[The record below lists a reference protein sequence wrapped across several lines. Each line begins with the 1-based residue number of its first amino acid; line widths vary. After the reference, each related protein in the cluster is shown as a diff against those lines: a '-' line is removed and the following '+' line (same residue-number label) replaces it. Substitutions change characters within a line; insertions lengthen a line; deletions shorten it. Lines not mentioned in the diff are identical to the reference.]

1 MRAIVIGA
9 GVGGLTAALALRRS
23 GWDVTVLERGDAL
36 RPRGAGISIAPN
48 AMHAFDAIEIGARVR
63 EAGEPAPL
71 LGARR
76 PDGSWIFRQQE
87 DSFTGRYGYPLY
99 ILLRSDL
106 LAVLAEALAR
116 DSEPVRFASEAR
128 VVRCGDGGQL
138 AAVQLTDGTVLEAEL
153 VVAADGGQSAVR
165 ADVFPGHPGPSY
177 GGFRVWWMLAPSLAG
192 AGNVV
197 GSETLGRGL
206 TFGIMPLRDG
216 RVYAYASM
224 LTPEQDPAADPEP
237 LAGLRTVLSDWHP
250 DVRAILADAD
260 PARVFSDNARWMA
273 RPLPAFHRG
282 RVAMLGDAAH
292 PMTPDLGQGGC
303 QAIEDAVVLARSL
316 AGSTEMLAG
325 STEMLAG
332 STGMPARSAGTGA
345 EFPERLQAYTDAR
358 LPRATK
364 IAARSHSMSR
374 LHHASK
380 PLGML
385 ARDRALWLG
394 GRLPPNITMRSVDF
408 IYTWRP

>member
-9 GVGGLTAALALRRS
+9 GVGGLTAALALRRA
-23 GWDVTVLERGDAL
+23 GWDVTVLERSDAL
-36 RPRGAGISIAPN
+36 RQRGAGISMAPN
-48 AMHAFDAIEIGARVR
+48 AMHAFDAIEIGAKVR

-76 PDGSWIFRQQE
+76 PDGSWIFKQLA
-87 DSFTGRYGYPLY
+87 DPLSSRYGYPLY

-106 LAVLAEALAR
+106 LAVLAEALTK
-116 DSEPVRFASEAR
+116 DSEPVRFATEAR
-128 VVRCGDGGQL
+128 VVRSGDATEL
-138 AAVQLTDGTVLEAEL
+138 AAVELTDGTTLEAEL

-165 ADVFPGHPGPSY
+165 TELFPGHPGPSY
-177 GGFRVWWMLAPSLAG
+177 GGFRVWWMLAASLAG
-192 AGNVV
+192 SGPVV
-197 GSETLGRGL
+197 GSETLGPGL

-216 RVYAYASM
+216 RIYAYASM
-224 LTPEQDPAADPEP
+224 LTPERDPAADPEP
-237 LAGLRTVLSDWHP
+237 LAVLRNALADWHP

-260 PARVFSDNARWMA
+260 PARVFSDNARWME
-273 RPLPAFHRG
+273 RPLPAFHHG
-282 RVAMLGDAAH
+282 RVALLGDAAH

-303 QAIEDAVVLARSL
+303 QAIEDAVVLAQSMM
-316 AGSTEMLAG
+316 AS
-325 STEMLAG
+325 
-332 STGMPARSAGTGA
+332 
-345 EFPERLQAYTDAR
+345 PEGLQAYTASR

-394 GRLPPNITMRSVDF
+394 GRLPPNLTMRSVDF

>member
-23 GWDVTVLERGDAL
+23 GWDVTVLERSDAL
-36 RPRGAGISIAPN
+36 RPRGAGISMAPN
-48 AMHAFDAIEIGARVR
+48 AMHAFDAIEIGAKVR

-76 PDGSWIFRQQE
+76 PDGSWIFKE
-87 DSFTGRYGYPLY
+87 MADPLTSRYGYPLY

-106 LAVLAEALAR
+106 LAVLAEALTK
-116 DSEPVRFASEAR
+116 DSEPVRLATGAR
-128 VVRCGDGGQL
+128 VVRSGNATEL
-138 AAVQLTDGTVLEAEL
+138 AAVELTDGTTLEAEL

-165 ADVFPGHPGPSY
+165 AELFPGHPGPSY
-177 GGFRVWWMLAPSLAG
+177 AGFRVWWMLAPSLAG
-192 AGNVV
+192 SGPVI
-197 GSETLGRGL
+197 GSETLGSGL

-216 RVYAYASM
+216 RIYAYASM
-224 LTPEQDPAADPEP
+224 LTPEQDPGADPEP
-237 LAGLRTVLSDWHP
+237 LAALRNAVADWHP

-260 PARVFSDNARWMA
+260 PARVFSDNARWME

-282 RVAMLGDAAH
+282 RVALLGDAAH

-303 QAIEDAVVLARSL
+303 QAIEDAVVLAQ
-316 AGSTEMLAG
+316 
-325 STEMLAG
+325 
-332 STGMPARSAGTGA
+332 SAGQGL
-345 EFPERLQAYTDAR
+345 EAYTASR

-374 LHHASK
+374 LHHATR
-380 PLGML
+380 PLGMM
-385 ARDRALWLG
+385 ARDRLLWLG
-394 GRLPPNITMRSVDF
+394 GRLPPSLTMRSVDF

>member
-1 MRAIVIGA
+1 MKAIVVGA
-9 GVGGLTAALALRRS
+9 GIGGLTAALALRQS
-23 GWDVTVLERGDAL
+23 GWDVTVLERADAL

-48 AMHAFDAIEIGARVR
+48 AMHAFDAIGIGTKVR

-76 PDGSWIFRQQE
+76 PDGSWIFRQQA

-106 LAVLAEALAR
+106 LTVLGEAL
-116 DSEPVRFASEAR
+116 EPVRLASEVRA
-128 VVRCGDGGQL
+128 VRCGDAAEL
-138 AAVQLTDGTVLEAEL
+138 AAVELADGTTLEADL
-153 VVAADGGQSAVR
+153 VVAADGGQSVVR
-165 ADVFPGHPGPSY
+165 AELFPGHPGPSY
-177 GGFRVWWMLAPSLAG
+177 SGFRVWWLLAPAQAG
-192 AGNVV
+192 SGPLV
-197 GSETLGRGL
+197 GSETLGRGT

-216 RVYAYASM
+216 RIYAYASM
-224 LTPEQDPAADPEP
+224 LMPEQDPAADPEP
-237 LAGLRTVLSDWHP
+237 LAGLRAALSGWHP

-260 PARVFSDNARWMA
+260 PARVFSDNARWME

-282 RVAMLGDAAH
+282 RVALLGDAAH

-303 QAIEDAVVLARSL
+303 QAIEDAVVLAQSV
-316 AGSTEMLAG
+316 AGQQSAVG
-325 STEMLAG
+325 Q
-332 STGMPARSAGTGA
+332 RSAVGRPSGA
-345 EFPERLQAYTDAR
+345 GAALPERLQAYTDAR

-380 PLGML
+380 PAAML

-394 GRLPPNITMRSVDF
+394 GRLPPDITMRSMDF